1 MQEIP
6 VRIAFYCSSISWG
19 GLEINTVRY
28 ARWMAG
34 AGFHTTVYCVADSP
48 IHAEV
53 TRTGQAHRA
62 VRRNRKYADLI
73 NASRVKR
80 LFEEDR
86 IEVVWFRDTRDMDL
100 LGWVKRFSSSPLR
113 LLYQQ
118 AMQFGMSKKDPF
130 HTFRF
135 SAIDAWVSTL
145 EFLARQVRTHTRFP
159 SSRIH
164 VIPLG
169 TEIRV
174 DRTRREQVR
183 HSIGLTSRQLLA
195 GVIGRIDPLKD
206 QLCAIHALHLL
217 HPQFP
222 DAHLLIA
229 GESTRNEGNDYERQ
243 LRRHVNQLELQ
254 RHVHFFPHS
263 KEVHE
268 LYAALDLFILTSKG
282 ETFGTVTIEA
292 MQSGL
297 PVIGTNS
304 SGTPEILDHNKAGLL
319 YPPGDAA
326 ALAALW
332 TELLASE
339 SKRNSVAL
347 ACQQRANEYYSR
359 KASVNA
365 LSALVHH
372 LAGRTTQ
379 VS

>member
-1 MQEIP
+1 VQEVPI
-6 VRIAFYCSSISWG
+6 RIAFYCSSTSWG
-19 GLEINTVRY
+19 GLEINTIRY
-28 ARWMAG
+28 ARWMSE
-34 AGFHTTVYCVADSP
+34 AGFHTTVYCVPDSP

-53 TRTGQAHRA
+53 IRTGQAHREI
-62 VRRNRKYADLI
+62 RRNKKYVDLI
-73 NASRVKR
+73 NARRVKR
-80 LFEEDR
+80 MVEEDR
-86 IEVVWFRDTRDMDL
+86 IELIWFRDTRDMDL
-100 LGWVKRFSSSPLR
+100 LGWVKRFSSSPPC

-118 AMQFGMSKKDPF
+118 AMQFGVSKKDPF

-145 EFLARQVRTHTRFP
+145 EFLARQVSTHTRFP

-174 DRTRREQVR
+174 DRSGREQVR
-183 HSIGLTSRQLLA
+183 QSLGIKSNQVLA

-254 RHVHFFPHS
+254 RHVHFLPHS
-263 KEVHE
+263 NEVHE

-297 PVIGTNS
+297 PVIGTDS

-332 TELLASE
+332 SELLTSE
-339 SKRNSVAL
+339 SKRSSL
-347 ACQQRANEYYSR
+347 AQAGQQRANQRYSR
-359 KASVNA
+359 RASVNA
-365 LSALVHH
+365 LSALVHQ
-372 LAGRTTQ
+372 LTGR
-379 VS
+379 